1 MNLGLAGWQMKLEL
15 QDTDVDVN
23 FYEDGSF
30 DLNASEGAESFSV
43 KVTDEH
49 GESVTCVIRVNG
61 GTETGGTE
69 TGGAETGGAAAD
81 SPTLSLEGPVGSYLG
96 CNVNSVDLGLRG
108 WQLKFELLETDVNV
122 NLYEDGSFDLSSD
135 GTAGTFEVEVTDEYG
150 ESVVVVVVVSINGGS
165 TGETGTGR
173 FDQ

>member
-1 MNLGLAGWQMKLEL
+1 M
-15 QDTDVDVN
+15 
-23 FYEDGSF
+23 
-30 DLNASEGAESFSV
+30 
-43 KVTDEH
+43 
-49 GESVTCVIRVNG
+49 
-61 GTETGGTE
+61 
-69 TGGAETGGAAAD
+69 
-81 SPTLSLEGPVGSYLG
+81 GSYLG